1 MQNFL
6 FLGYQLIV
14 FWFVEAPKGLID
26 YFLSFNSAMLKFFSL
41 QILLR
46 TFFKPWKN
54 EYREG
59 LVGFSILMGIVIK
72 SMIIFFDLLLF
83 LIVFILEI
91 VLIFLFICWP
101 IATIAILFI
110 WKYFIYVFTNIRL
123 TLSYLQTTCL
133 PADTYYFCSDYECG
147 NCI

>member
-6 FLGYQLIV
+6 FLGYQLFA
-14 FWFVEAPKGLID
+14 FWFVEAPKGMID

-59 LVGFSILMGIVIK
+59 LVGFSILMGMVIK
-72 SMIIFFDLLLF
+72 GIVIFFDLLLF
-83 LIVFILEI
+83 SFVFIFEI
-91 VLIFLFICWP
+91 VLLFLFICW
-101 IATIAILFI
+101 
-110 WKYFIYVFTNIRL
+110 
-123 TLSYLQTTCL
+123 
-133 PADTYYFCSDYECG
+133 
-147 NCI
+147 